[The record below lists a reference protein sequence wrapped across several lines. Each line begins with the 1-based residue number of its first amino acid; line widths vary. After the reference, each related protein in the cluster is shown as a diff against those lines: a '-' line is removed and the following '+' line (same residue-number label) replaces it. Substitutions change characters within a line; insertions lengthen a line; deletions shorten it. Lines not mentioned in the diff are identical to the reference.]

1 MANLLRYLSHP
12 QVQVDAN
19 VPVPDWGLSELGRS
33 RTEAI
38 RQAPALKKTD
48 LIISSTER
56 KAVETAEIIG
66 NELGVEVLQV
76 HRMHENDRSATGFL
90 PPEEFEKVADLFF
103 LHPEQSVQGWER
115 ALDAQ
120 ARIVEET
127 KNFIREHTSG
137 DILMVGHG
145 GVGTLLYL
153 HFAGVPISRDHDQP
167 AGGGNF
173 FAVSLAPI
181 TPLHGWCPMELI

>member
-1 MANLLRYLSHP
+1 MASLLRYLSHP

-19 VPVPDWGLSELGRS
+19 VPVPDWGLSDVGRA

-38 RQAPALKKTD
+38 RNSSALQRTD
-48 LIISSTER
+48 LIVSSNER

-66 NELGVEVLQV
+66 NTIGVTVIGVE
-76 HRMHENDRSATGFL
+76 RMHENDRSATGFL
-90 PPEEFEKVADLFF
+90 RPDEFEEVANLFF
-103 LHPEQSVQGWER
+103 LHPEQSVRGWER

-120 ARIVEET
+120 ARIVEEAN
-127 KNFIREHTSG
+127 NFIRSHKSG

-153 HFAGVPISRDHDQP
+153 HFIGAPISREHDQP

-173 FAVSLAPI
+173 FAISLD
-181 TPLHGWCPMELI
+181 TFKPLHGWCPMELI

>member
-12 QVQVDAN
+12 QVKVDAD
-19 VPVPDWGLSELGRS
+19 VPVPDWSLSSIGRA

-38 RQAPALKKTD
+38 CGSASLQNTD
-48 LIISSTER
+48 LVVSSNER
-56 KAVETAEIIG
+56 KAIETAKIIADSIG
-66 NELGVEVLQV
+66 QDVVAAE
-76 HRMHENDRSATGFL
+76 RTHENDRSATGFL
-90 PPEEFEKVADLFF
+90 LPEEFEEVANLFF
-103 LHPEQSVQGWER
+103 MHPEQSVRGWER

-127 KNFIREHTSG
+127 NNFIRHRKSG

-153 HFAGVPISRDHDQP
+153 HFIGVPISREHDQP

-173 FAVSLAPI
+173 FAISLDTF